1 MLLLPQ
7 RKWDDP
13 PKKKIKRI
21 KEKTHKM
28 NWNDTITGH

>member
-13 PKKKIKRI
+13 PKKKDKKNKR
-21 KEKTHKM
+21 E
-28 NWNDTITGH
+28 DTQDELE